1 MKRGFTLIE
10 LIFVI
15 IVIGILA
22 GVALPKL
29 QHMRQNAEVT
39 SVFKIVQD
47 SLSSVPPAYIN
58 LMDLN
63 GTDAKI
69 SEIYEI
75 KGSPYWQITRNYNS
89 ASDDAWVYIGPQGDL
104 NATILIDHTQRP
116 PILHTQINVENNID
130 NPKYQKMKRLVAPRD
145 DTFDGIYSVDIELQ

>member
-29 QHMRQNAEVT
+29 QHMKQNAEVT

-47 SLSSVPPAYIN
+47 ALSAVPPAYIN

-69 SEIYEI
+69 TEIYEI
-75 KGSPYWQITRNYNS
+75 KGSPYWRITGNYNR
-89 ASDDAWVYIGPQGDL
+89 ASDDAWEYYGPQGDL

-116 PILHTQINVENNID
+116 PVLHTQIRVENNAG
-130 NPKYQKMKRLVAPRD
+130 NPKYQKMKRLVAPYD
-145 DTFDGIYSVDIELQ
+145 NTFDGIYTVDIELQ

>member
-22 GVALPKL
+22 GVAIPKL
-29 QHMRQNAEVT
+29 QHMKQNAEVT

-47 SLSSVPPAYIN
+47 AVSSVPPAYIN

-69 SEIYEI
+69 TEIYEI
-75 KGSPYWQITRNYNS
+75 KGSPYWRVTTNVNGTG
-89 ASDDAWVYIGPQGDL
+89 DDAWEYFGPQGDL
-104 NATILIDHTQRP
+104 NATIMIDHTQKP
-116 PILHTQINVENNID
+116 PVLYTRITVENRAD
-130 NPKYQKMKRLVAPRD
+130 NPKWQKMKRLVAPYD
-145 DTFDGIYSVDIELQ
+145 NTFNGVYVVTINLQ

>member
-1 MKRGFTLIE
+1 MMKRGFTLIE

-29 QHMRQNAEVT
+29 QHMKQNAEVT

-47 SLSSVPPAYIN
+47 ALSSVPPAYIN

-63 GTDAKI
+63 GTEARI

-75 KGSPYWQITRNYNS
+75 KGSPYWRIDRNYN
-89 ASDDAWVYIGPQGDL
+89 ASSDAWLYISPQGDL
-104 NATILIDHTQRP
+104 NATITIDHSLNP
-116 PILHTQINVENNID
+116 PVLFTRIDVEYNAN
-130 NPKYQKMKRLVAPRD
+130 NPKYQKMKRLVAPFD
-145 DTFDGIYSVDIELQ
+145 NTFDGHYTVTIELQ